1 MLKWVGAKQNV
12 IWGRN
17 IRTSQEV
24 PIHKNCN
31 MSWMCYCFKK
41 SWTIVWTL
49 NILAGDLLNCW
60 HPRTS
65 NSYFV
70 HLSSKSTKVYQFWL
84 YELIRPAT
92 KSYLLRAGNVIW
104 ERGIK
109 DKAKQPKKN
118 WTRLSITLKEHL
130 HCSLASLRDFL
141 GMCSTSCLKHLF
153 LHFSTEE
160 TLISDRSLD
169 IYTKQ
174 LA

>member
-1 MLKWVGAKQNV
+1 MMLKWVGAKQNV

-92 KSYLLRAGNVIW
+92 KSYLLWAGNVIW

-109 DKAKQPKKN
+109 DKAKQPKK
-118 WTRLSITLKEHL
+118 LYKTLDNAE
-130 HCSLASLRDFL
+130 
-141 GMCSTSCLKHLF
+141 GTSPLLF
-153 LHFSTEE
+153 GIIEGFFGHVFNFVS
-160 TLISDRSLD
+160 
-169 IYTKQ
+169 
-174 LA
+174 